1 MTAYYLDT
9 SALIK
14 RYVNEAGSRW
24 LRVLLNEKPSPAIV
38 TSHLVIVGVIIMM
51 STNVIS
57 AVYESGMFRPLQK
70 PVGLVEHQEVHLYLV
85 TDDALPVEPFSP
97 DETARFVAEM
107 MGAWSI
113 QDPTFRRWLAEEA
126 SLYDGRTSAA

>member
-1 MTAYYLDT
+1 
-9 SALIK
+9 
-14 RYVNEAGSRW
+14 
-24 LRVLLNEKPSPAIV
+24 
-38 TSHLVIVGVIIMM
+38 MM

-85 TDDALPVEPFSP
+85 TDDALPAEPFSP
-97 DETARFVAEM
+97 EETARFVAEM

-113 QDPTFRRWLAEEA
+113 QDPTFCRWLAEEA
-126 SLYDGRTSAA
+126 SLYDTPFSASSARLQGGSPS